1 MLHSL
6 VIRDI
11 VLIDALTLDFAPGL
25 TALTGET
32 GAGKSILL
40 DALGLALGA
49 RADSG
54 RVRHG
59 ARRGS
64 VTAGFTLPPDHP
76 ALALLAEQGLEA
88 DGQTLLLRRV
98 VEAGG
103 GSRAFVNDQPVS
115 VALLR
120 RLGDRL
126 VEIHGQHDDRGLL
139 DPASHRDLLDAFG
152 GHAAERAA
160 VAEAHAALDAAET
173 ALAAAERRLAEAAAD
188 ADFLRH
194 ALAELEDL
202 APEAGEEEAL
212 AAERTRIMQAERF
225 AGTLAEIRDTLA
237 ADGGVDGQLRGA
249 LRRLERLGADAA
261 ELLAPIVTAFDKA
274 AIEAAEGMA
283 ALERILGSLEFDP
296 ARADAVEER
305 LFALRA
311 LARKHRCRVD
321 DLPKLVEDLRARL
334 AAIDAGRER
343 IEDCHRTRDRAAR
356 AFADAVAALGRARKA
371 AAHRLDAAVTE
382 ELAPLKLERTR
393 FRTVLEPLEPA
404 QWTARGGERVRFEV
418 STNPGAPFGPLVRI
432 ASGGELARLVLALKV
447 ALSACGSAGTL
458 IFDEV
463 DRGIGGATADA
474 VGVRLARLAEEAQ
487 VLVVTHSPQVASR
500 STHHFRIEKTER
512 AVEGERRAV
521 TSVTA
526 LDAASRREEIAR
538 MLSGARVTEEAR
550 AAATRLL
557 ERTA

>member
-25 TALTGET
+25 TVLTGET

-64 VTAGFTLPPDHP
+64 VTAGFVLPPAHP
-76 ALALLAEQGLEA
+76 ALTLLEEQGLDA
-88 DGQTLLLRRV
+88 DGRTLLLRRV

-115 VALLR
+115 VTLLR
-120 RLGDRL
+120 QLGDRL

-152 GHAAERAA
+152 GHATERAA
-160 VAEAHAALDAAET
+160 VAAAHAALDAAET
-173 ALAAAERRLAEAAAD
+173 ALAAAEKRMVEAAAD

-194 ALAELEDL
+194 ALAELEKL
-202 APEAGEEEAL
+202 APEPGEEEAL

-225 AGTLAEIRDTLA
+225 AGTLAEIRDALS
-237 ADGGVDGQLRGA
+237 ADGGIDAQLRGA
-249 LRRLERLGADAA
+249 LRRLERLGTDAA
-261 ELLAPIVTAFDKA
+261 EMLAPTLAAFDKA
-274 AIEAAEGMA
+274 AIEAAEGLA
-283 ALERILGSLEFDP
+283 ALDRLLSSLEFDP
-296 ARADAVEER
+296 ARAEAVEER

-321 DLPKLVEDLRARL
+321 DLPALVEELRTRL
-334 AAIDAGRER
+334 AAIDGGRER
-343 IEDCHRTRDRAAR
+343 IEDCRRTRDRAAES
-356 AFADAVAALGRARKA
+356 FADAVAALSRARKA
-371 AAHRLDAAVTE
+371 AARRLDAAVAE
-382 ELAPLKLERTR
+382 ELAPLKLGRTR
-393 FRTVLEPLEPA
+393 FRTVLEPLDRA
-404 QWTARGGERVRFEV
+404 RWTALGGERIRFEV
-418 STNPGAPFGPLVRI
+418 STNPGAPFGPLVKI

-500 STHHFRIEKTER
+500 SMHHFKIEKTEHAVGDGFR
-512 AVEGERRAV
+512 AI

-526 LDAASRREEIAR
+526 LDAESRREEIAR
-538 MLSGARVTEEAR
+538 MLSGARITDEAR
-550 AAATRLL
+550 AAATRLM

>member
-25 TALTGET
+25 TVLTGET

-49 RADSG
+49 RADSS

-59 ARRGS
+59 ARRGH
-64 VTAGFTLPPDHP
+64 VTAGFSLPSGHP
-76 ALALLAEQGLEA
+76 ALALLEEQGLEA
-88 DGQTLLLRRV
+88 DGPTLLLRRV
-98 VEAGG
+98 VDAGG

-120 RLGDRL
+120 QLGDL
-126 VEIHGQHDDRGLL
+126 VVEIHGQHDDRGLL
-139 DPASHRDLLDAFG
+139 DPASHRELLDAFG

-160 VAEAHAALDAAET
+160 VAEAHAALHAAET
-173 ALAAAERRLAEAAAD
+173 ALAAAEKRIAEAAAD

-194 ALAELEDL
+194 TLAELEEL
-202 APEAGEEEAL
+202 APQPGEEETL
-212 AAERTRIMQAERF
+212 AAERTRIMQGERF
-225 AGTLAEIRDTLA
+225 AGTLAEIRDALS
-237 ADGGVDGQLRGA
+237 ADGGVDGQLRGT

-261 ELLAPIVTAFDKA
+261 EMLAPILTAFDKA
-274 AIEAAEGMA
+274 AIEAAEGLA
-283 ALERILGSLEFDP
+283 ALDRLLDSLEFDP
-296 ARADAVEER
+296 ARAEAVEER

-321 DLPKLVEDLRARL
+321 DLPALVEDLRTRL
-334 AAIDAGRER
+334 ATIDAGREQ
-343 IEDCHRTRDRAAR
+343 IEECRRARDRASR
-356 AFADAVAALGRARKA
+356 AFAEAVAALSRARA
-371 AAHRLDAAVTE
+371 AAARRLDETVAQ

-393 FRTVLEPLEPA
+393 FRTVLEALDAA
-404 QWTARGGERVRFEV
+404 QWTAQGGERVRFEV

-432 ASGGELARLVLALKV
+432 ASGGELARLILALKV
-447 ALSACGSAGTL
+447 SLSACGSAGTL

-474 VGVRLARLAEEAQ
+474 VGVRLARLAGEAQ

-500 STHHFRIEKTER
+500 SSHHFKIEKTEQT
-512 AVEGERRAV
+512 VDGGLRAV
-521 TSVTA
+521 TSVTS
-526 LDAASRREEIAR
+526 LDAESRREEIAR
-538 MLSGARVTEEAR
+538 MLSGARITDEAR
-550 AAATRLL
+550 AAATRLM